1 MRKFDF
7 NSFFASILIGL
18 LCMQVFD
25 LLSSA
30 IIKPVYLAQNIL
42 GIDGGAAVNTAAS
55 DEKPLEPITPLLA
68 NANIANGG
76 KIAKKCIQCHGFD
89 KGGMHKTGPNLW
101 AIVMNVVAHAKD
113 FAYSKAM
120 QTHGGKWD
128 FESLNAFLH
137 KPRKFM
143 NGTKMSFVGL
153 SSAQERADLI
163 AYLRMQ
169 ADSPVP
175 IPAQ

>member
-1 MRKFDF
+1 MRGFDF
-7 NSFFASILIGL
+7 NSLFASILIGL

-25 LLSSA
+25 LLSSV
-30 IIKPVYLAQNIL
+30 IVKPIYLPNNIL
-42 GIDGGAAVNTAAS
+42 GIDGGAAVSTTAA
-55 DEKPLEPITPLLA
+55 DEKPLEPIAPLLA
-68 NANIANGG
+68 NADPANGE
-76 KIAKKCIQCHGFD
+76 KVAKKCLQCHGFD

-101 AIVMNVVAHAKD
+101 GIVMNVVAHAKD

-120 QTHGGKWD
+120 QEHGGKWD
-128 FESLNAFLH
+128 YEALNAFLH

-163 AYLRMQ
+163 AYLRIQ
-169 ADSPVP
+169 SDQ
-175 IPAQ
+175 PAPLP